1 MNVGERC
8 MAKNFSPVS
17 LLSVFSKAFERPN
30 NGLFDDLEKFNL
42 FLISGLVLGL
52 LMQLQF
58 FLQLYL
64 IELLELL
71 IGLGLLELQH

>member
-17 LLSVFSKAFERPN
+17 LLSVVSKVFERPN

>member
-8 MAKNFSPVS
+8 MVKNFSPVS
-17 LLSVFSKAFERPN
+17 LLSVVSKVFERRN

-58 FLQLYL
+58 LLQLYL